1 MNGLPILRDDCMDE
15 GLDCGT
21 CVEVAA
27 CNLAAVCRDLKGKA
41 LEHVFLQL
49 YSRRGCRRMFRAY
62 EAAYHAHVEAS
73 LIEIAAPSDVPRR
86 AVQPAPVRRI
96 AQCA

>member
-1 MNGLPILRDDCMDE
+1 MDE

-21 CVEVAA
+21 CVEVASR
-27 CNLAAVCRDLKGKA
+27 NLAAVCRELKGKA

-49 YSRRGCRRMFRAY
+49 HSKRSCRKMFRAY
-62 EAAYHAHVEAS
+62 EASYQAHVEAS
-73 LIEIAAPSDVPRR
+73 LVQIAEPSVLS
-86 AVQPAPVRRI
+86 RRI